1 MLDWLSRSPIAWALG
16 GQSFELEIR
25 AALIDAL
32 ATLMAAVAGFGAV
45 IWQMRS
51 QGKLARDA
59 IIETE
64 KRKFK
69 ADMYQRAEIVCRE
82 LADTTIELATNLRTM
97 AMYVEVGSR
106 AAAAGLGCPTPPTR
120 IENIMTHYTAFSD
133 SVLKFIFLI
142 ENRRFIDQRIL
153 VFRSAMS
160 AILHETRELIFQ
172 EFPLSVWPI
181 LPVESPDGSL
191 YPYKPPPIETALAA
205 GVLAKTVIDQLD
217 DAVAYTEDFLVEMQN
232 LLLSD
237 LFGTKVSERQP
248 IDPARKVLSLARSDH
263 LESWFRRES
272 KWGQNCQHVEDEL
285 RAQFAREAGG

>member
-25 AALIDAL
+25 AALIGAL
-32 ATLMAAVAGFGAV
+32 ATLIAAVAGFGAV

-69 ADMYQRAEIVCRE
+69 ADMYQRAEVVCRDV
-82 LADTTIELATNLRTM
+82 ADKAIELATNLRTM

-106 AAAAGLGCPTPPTR
+106 AEAAGLESPTPPTR
-120 IENIMTHYTAFSD
+120 LENIMAHYTNFSD

-142 ENRRFIDQRIL
+142 ENRRFMDQRIL

-160 AILHETRELIFQ
+160 AILHETRELIF
-172 EFPLSVWPI
+172 
-181 LPVESPDGSL
+181 
-191 YPYKPPPIETALAA
+191 
-205 GVLAKTVIDQLD
+205 
-217 DAVAYTEDFLVEMQN
+217 
-232 LLLSD
+232 
-237 LFGTKVSERQP
+237 GTYIHS
-248 IDPARKVLSLARSDH
+248 
-263 LESWFRRES
+263 
-272 KWGQNCQHVEDEL
+272 
-285 RAQFAREAGG
+285 